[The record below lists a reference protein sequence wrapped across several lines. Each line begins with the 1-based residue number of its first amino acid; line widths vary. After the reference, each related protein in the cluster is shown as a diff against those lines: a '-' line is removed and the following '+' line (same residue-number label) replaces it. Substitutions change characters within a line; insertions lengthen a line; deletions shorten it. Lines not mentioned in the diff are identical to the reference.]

1 MTRRLTHHFS
11 ALLCSIAI
19 FGAATPSAHAA
30 DPTATVMLVATPALS
45 DPVYRASVLV
55 ASPMSDGRF
64 VGFIINKPTRITLG
78 QAFPEHAPS
87 KKVVDPIFLGGPEQ
101 ANKLFALVQR
111 EESPG
116 KGSIRLS
123 PDLFVVLAGDTVD
136 QVIENDPEHARFLF
150 GVVVWQPGELDA
162 EIKRGAWFV
171 EPPETEVMM
180 RKETGKLWQELVQR
194 RGGGGGSRRGFI

>member
-1 MTRRLTHHFS
+1 ML
-11 ALLCSIAI
+11 IAAP
-19 FGAATPSAHAA
+19 AARAA

-55 ASPMSDGRF
+55 ASPMADGRF

-162 EIKRGAWFV
+162 EIKRGAWYV
-171 EPPETEVMM
+171 ESPETDVMM

-194 RGGGGGSRRGFI
+194 RGGGGSRRGFI